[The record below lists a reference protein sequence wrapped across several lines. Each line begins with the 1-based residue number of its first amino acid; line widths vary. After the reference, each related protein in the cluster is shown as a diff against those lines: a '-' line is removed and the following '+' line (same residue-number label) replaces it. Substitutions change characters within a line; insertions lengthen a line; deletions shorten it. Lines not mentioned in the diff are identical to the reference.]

1 MEVKGNADKAILLVN
16 QAQNEQIE
24 KKLRLLVNK
33 QFFKL
38 ENYTLIRLLYKE
50 WPHRKNQELVSSKPR
65 RRHMQL

>member
-33 QFFKL
+33 QFFEL
-38 ENYTLIRLLYKE
+38 EKYLGTMY
-50 WPHRKNQELVSSKPR
+50 NQTALQRMAAQEKSRARFK
-65 RRHMQL
+65 

>member
-33 QFFKL
+33 QFFEL
-38 ENYTLIRLLYKE
+38 EKYLGTMY
-50 WPHRKNQELVSSKPR
+50 NQTALQR
-65 RRHMQL
+65 MAA